1 MSSGRRDGK
10 YSKSRSP
17 EQRTTRLSDQKG
29 PDVEGKTAP
38 ADPEEHGVQDRAND
52 HVKQLLKKLLTGAA
66 LDDQLK
72 TLLKLQGSLNEND
85 LENDQSYQD
94 LRLRQT
100 DADAFDGW
108 RNVQEMTMK
117 LIDDVNALE
126 KRVENRRHR
135 DVDAVEIRRPK
146 SHELQRRGMPESGVQ
161 EQSEIKKR
169 IDAGLRNSLLG
180 TCGEPR
186 TSRCLKRT
194 VLEQW
199 ARVLEEFQDQGP
211 GPSKQKPEEETV
223 RMILDLDFSKVKN
236 NLDGFRTALE
246 TDLKNALGIDGHGI
260 RVCKI
265 EAGSVIATLGLLP
278 VADGRSAM
286 VSRSRLCN
294 FTLFFLHALT
304 RCPKVETKV
313 SACCRSWSI
322 LSRHKQPTLRAPCAQ
337 ECTHAR

>member
-38 ADPEEHGVQDRAND
+38 EDPEKHGDLDRAND

-85 LENDQSYQD
+85 LENDESYQD

-126 KRVENRRHR
+126 KRVENRRH
-135 DVDAVEIRRPK
+135 VDAVETRRPK
-146 SHELQRRGMPESGVQ
+146 PHELQHRVTPESDVQ
-161 EQSEIKKR
+161 EQSEIEKR
-169 IDAGLRNSLLG
+169 IDAGLRSSLLG

-186 TSRCLKRT
+186 TSRCLKRA

-199 ARVLEEFQDQGP
+199 ARVLEEFQDQGS
-211 GPSKQKPEEETV
+211 GSSKQKPEKEETV

-236 NLDGFRTALE
+236 NLDGFRSALE
-246 TDLKNALGIDGHGI
+246 TDLKNALGIDGDGI

-294 FTLFFLHALT
+294 ITPFFFGM
-304 RCPKVETKV
+304 R
-313 SACCRSWSI
+313 
-322 LSRHKQPTLRAPCAQ
+322 
-337 ECTHAR
+337 

>member
-10 YSKSRSP
+10 YDKSRSP
-17 EQRTTRLSDQKG
+17 EQRTTRLSEQKG

-38 ADPEEHGVQDRAND
+38 EDPEGYGDLDRAND

-72 TLLKLQGSLNEND
+72 TLLKLQGSLNEVD
-85 LENDQSYQD
+85 LENDESYQV

-126 KRVENRRHR
+126 KRVENRRH
-135 DVDAVEIRRPK
+135 VDAVEPRRPK
-146 SHELQRRGMPESGVQ
+146 PHEFQRRVTPESDVQ
-161 EQSEIKKR
+161 EQSEVEKR

-180 TCGEPR
+180 TSGEPR
-186 TSRCLKRT
+186 TSRCLKRA

-211 GPSKQKPEEETV
+211 GPSRQKPEEEETV

-246 TDLKNALGIDGHGI
+246 TDLKNALGIDGDGI

-265 EAGSVIATLGLLP
+265 EAGSVIATLGFLP

-294 FTLFFLHALT
+294 FTLFVLHALT
-304 RCPKVETKV
+304 RV
-313 SACCRSWSI
+313 SESGN
-322 LSRHKQPTLRAPCAQ
+322 
-337 ECTHAR
+337 

>member
-1 MSSGRRDGK
+1 VSSGRRDGK

-29 PDVEGKTAP
+29 PDVEAKTAP
-38 ADPEEHGVQDRAND
+38 EDPEEHGDLDRAND

-85 LENDQSYQD
+85 LENDESYQD

-126 KRVENRRHR
+126 KRVENRRH
-135 DVDAVEIRRPK
+135 VDAVETRRPK
-146 SHELQRRGMPESGVQ
+146 PHELQRRVTPESDVH
-161 EQSEIKKR
+161 EQSEIEKR

-186 TSRCLKRT
+186 TSRCLKRA

-199 ARVLEEFQDQGP
+199 ARVLEEFHDQGS
-211 GPSKQKPEEETV
+211 GPRKQKPEEEEAV

-246 TDLKNALGIDGHGI
+246 TDLKNALGIDGNGI

-294 FTLFFLHALT
+294 FTPPLF
-304 RCPKVETKV
+304 
-313 SACCRSWSI
+313 ACAN
-322 LSRHKQPTLRAPCAQ
+322 LRV
-337 ECTHAR
+337 

>member
-1 MSSGRRDGK
+1 VSSGRRDGK
-10 YSKSRSP
+10 YDKSRSP
-17 EQRTTRLSDQKG
+17 EQRTTRLSEQKG

-38 ADPEEHGVQDRAND
+38 EDPEGYGDLDRAND

-72 TLLKLQGSLNEND
+72 TLLKLQGSLNEVD
-85 LENDQSYQD
+85 LENDESYQV

-126 KRVENRRHR
+126 KRVENRRH
-135 DVDAVEIRRPK
+135 VDAVEPRRPK
-146 SHELQRRGMPESGVQ
+146 PHEFQRRVTPESDVQ
-161 EQSEIKKR
+161 EQSEVEKR

-180 TCGEPR
+180 TSGEPR
-186 TSRCLKRT
+186 TSRCLKRA

-211 GPSKQKPEEETV
+211 GPSRQKPEEEETV

-246 TDLKNALGIDGHGI
+246 TDLKNALGIDGDGI

-265 EAGSVIATLGLLP
+265 EAGSVIATLGFLP

-294 FTLFFLHALT
+294 FTLFVLHALT
-304 RCPKVETKV
+304 RV
-313 SACCRSWSI
+313 SESGN
-322 LSRHKQPTLRAPCAQ
+322 
-337 ECTHAR
+337 

>member
-10 YSKSRSP
+10 YDKSRSP
-17 EQRTTRLSDQKG
+17 EQRTTRLSEQKG

-38 ADPEEHGVQDRAND
+38 EDPEGYGDLDRAND

-72 TLLKLQGSLNEND
+72 TLLKLQGSLNEVD
-85 LENDQSYQD
+85 LENDESYQV

-126 KRVENRRHR
+126 KRVENRRH
-135 DVDAVEIRRPK
+135 VDAVEPRRPK
-146 SHELQRRGMPESGVQ
+146 PHEFQRRVTPESDVQ
-161 EQSEIKKR
+161 EQSEVEKR

-180 TCGEPR
+180 TSGEPR
-186 TSRCLKRT
+186 TSRCLKRA

-211 GPSKQKPEEETV
+211 GPSRQKPEEEETV

-246 TDLKNALGIDGHGI
+246 TDLKNALGIDGDGI

-265 EAGSVIATLGLLP
+265 EAGSVIATLGFLP

-294 FTLFFLHALT
+294 FTLFVLNALT
-304 RCPKVETKV
+304 RV
-313 SACCRSWSI
+313 SESGN
-322 LSRHKQPTLRAPCAQ
+322 
-337 ECTHAR
+337 